1 MASVPVEL
9 PDNLPACHAI
19 IRRQAEVIDELTAR
33 VGEQAARIE
42 ELLAHID
49 RLNRDLAAVKRQLFG
64 SRRERFVA
72 DNGEGESREDVV
84 IEPDAEGTPSATE
97 PLADPSAPRTA
108 ASTSR
113 RTSKGRQ
120 KRVIDASIP
129 REKVLHPLD
138 PRNVPPELWNDPRAV
153 RFFRFVREEVELQ
166 ERRVRIFE
174 HYEEVIVLDDEAT
187 GESRMLA
194 ASVPEPLIDRCYV
207 GVALLAYLVASRFAD
222 HIPYYREEDI
232 LARVGF
238 CIHRATQWR
247 WMRALTAIVL
257 PLVELIRQ
265 RVMQSRVQ
273 GIDETPCPILCPE
286 LGRTRSSYL
295 YAQYGDA
302 AHPYV
307 HFAFAAHKTEENVRR
322 IVGDYEGYLQSDAY
336 ICYELIAAAAG
347 SRIVAVGCWAHA
359 RRKFEPL
366 IVAGP
371 HPQATWIL
379 GEIQKLYDI
388 EDRARDM
395 SDSQRL
401 ALRQAESRPIVTG
414 IRAWLDERDRKELP
428 KSPLREGVNY
438 LRNRWE
444 AFQRFLEDGAIPLD
458 NNRTEAVIK
467 GPVMGKKAWLF
478 LGNENAGETAAVF
491 YTLTMSCKR
500 HAIDVQAYLTDVFR
514 RIRAATPAELELLL
528 PDRWIQAH
536 PEARLA
542 QRVQESHAAAARKRQ
557 RRLRR
562 RIAVPSG

>member
-1 MASVPVEL
+1 VQGSVVIASVPLDL
-9 PDNLPACHAI
+9 PDNLAACHVI
-19 IRRQAEVIDELTAR
+19 IRRQAEIID
-33 VGEQAARIE
+33 EQAARIE
-42 ELLAHID
+42 ELLGRVD
-49 RLNRDLAAVKRQLFG
+49 RLSRDLATVKRQLFG
-64 SRRERFVA
+64 SRRERFVS
-72 DNGEGESREDVV
+72 NGGEGETGEEVLTEQD
-84 IEPDAEGTPSATE
+84 PEGTPSAAE
-97 PLADPSAPRTA
+97 PPQDESDASIP

-120 KRVIDASIP
+120 KRVLDASIP

-138 PRNVPPELWNDPRAV
+138 EKDVPPELLNDPRAK
-153 RFFRFVREEVELQ
+153 RFFRFAREEVELQ
-166 ERRVRIFE
+166 ERRVQIFE

-207 GVALLAYLVASRFAD
+207 GVVLLAYLVASRFAD

-232 LARVGF
+232 LARVGLS
-238 CIHRATQWR
+238 IHRATQWR
-247 WMRALTAIVL
+247 WMRALAAIVQ

-273 GIDETPCPILCPE
+273 GIDETPCPVLCE
-286 LGRTRSSYL
+286 ERGRTRSSYL

-307 HFAFAAHKTEENVRR
+307 HFAFASHKTKENVRR

-336 ICYELIAAAAG
+336 ICYELVAAAAG
-347 SRIVAVGCWAHA
+347 SHILPVGCWAHG

-388 EDRARDM
+388 EDRAWDM
-395 SDSQRL
+395 TDDQRL

-414 IRAWLDERDRKELP
+414 IRAWLEERHQQELP

-444 AFQRFLEDGAIPLD
+444 AFERFLEDGAIPID
-458 NNRTEAVIK
+458 NNRTEAMIK

-478 LGNENAGETAAVF
+478 FGNESGGQTAAVL

-514 RIRAATPAELELLL
+514 RIRTATPAELESLL
-528 PDRWIQAH
+528 PDRWIAAH
-536 PEARLA
+536 PEARIK
-542 QRVQESHAAAARKRQ
+542 QRVRESHAAATRKRHRRAQ
-557 RRLRR
+557 RRLAIR
-562 RIAVPSG
+562 SG

>member
-1 MASVPVEL
+1 MTSVPVEL

-19 IRRQAEVIDELTAR
+19 IRRQAEVIDELMAR
-33 VGEQAARIE
+33 VEEQAARIE
-42 ELLAHID
+42 EQAARIE

-72 DNGEGESREDVV
+72 GSGEGEAGEEVV
-84 IEPDAEGTPSATE
+84 IEQAGSEAERRADELGTRS
-97 PLADPSAPRTA
+97 S

-138 PRNVPPELWNDPRAV
+138 ERNVPPELWNDPRAK

-166 ERRVRIFE
+166 AARLRVLE

-232 LARVGF
+232 LSRVGF
-238 CIHRATQWR
+238 SIHRATQWR
-247 WMRALTAIVL
+247 WMRALAAIVL

-307 HFAFAAHKTEENVRR
+307 HFAFAAHKTEENVHR
-322 IVGDYEGYLQSDAY
+322 IVGNYAGYLQSDAY
-336 ICYELIAAAAG
+336 ICYELIAAASG
-347 SRIVAVGCWAHA
+347 SRIIAVGCWAHA

-366 IVAGP
+366 IAAGP

-395 SDSQRL
+395 IDSQRL
-401 ALRQAESRPIVTG
+401 ALRQAESQPIVTG
-414 IRAWLDERDRKELP
+414 IRAWLDERDRQELP

-444 AFQRFLEDGAIPLD
+444 AFKCFLGDGAIPID
-458 NNRTEAVIK
+458 NNRTEAMIK

-478 LGNENAGETAAVF
+478 FGNENAGQTAAVL

-514 RIRAATPAELELLL
+514 RIRTATPAELEALL
-528 PDRWIQAH
+528 PDRWIVAH
-536 PEARLA
+536 PEARLR

-562 RIAVPSG
+562 RLVAASG

>member
-1 MASVPVEL
+1 MTLVSAEL
-9 PDNLPACHAI
+9 PEDLPACHAI
-19 IRRQAEVIDELTAR
+19 IRRQAEVIGELTAR
-33 VGEQAARIE
+33 AEEQASQIEEQAAR
-42 ELLAHID
+42 ID

-72 DNGEGESREDVV
+72 SNGEGETEENVA
-84 IEPDAEGTPSATE
+84 IEQHMSATK
-97 PLADPSAPRTA
+97 PLADQWGAGIS

-113 RTSKGRQ
+113 RTSRGRQ

-138 PRNVPPELWNDPRAV
+138 EGNVPPELWNDPRAK

-166 ERRVRIFE
+166 EARVRVLE

-194 ASVPEPLIDRCYV
+194 ASAPEPLIDRCYV

-238 CIHRATQWR
+238 SIHRATQWR
-247 WMRALTAIVL
+247 WMRALAEIVL

-265 RVMQSRVQ
+265 RVMQSWVQ

-307 HFAFAAHKTEENVRR
+307 HFAFASHKNEENVRR
-322 IVGDYEGYLQSDAY
+322 IVGNYEGYLQSDAY
-336 ICYELIAAAAG
+336 ICYELIATASG
-347 SRIVAVGCWAHA
+347 SRIVGVGCWAHA

-395 SDSQRL
+395 TDNQRL

-414 IRAWLDERDRKELP
+414 IRAWLDERDRQELP

-438 LRNRWE
+438 LWNRWE
-444 AFQRFLEDGAIPLD
+444 SFERFLEDGAIPLD
-458 NNRTEAVIK
+458 NNRTEAMIK

-478 LGNENAGETAAVF
+478 FGNENAGETAAVL

-514 RIRAATPAELELLL
+514 RIRTATPAELESLL
-528 PDRWIQAH
+528 PDRWIAAH
-536 PEARLA
+536 PEARLK
-542 QRVQESHAAAARKRQ
+542 QRVQESHAAAVRKRR

-562 RIAVPSG
+562 RLVAANG

>member
-1 MASVPVEL
+1 MASVPVDL
-9 PDNLPACHAI
+9 PDNLAACHVV
-19 IRRQAEVIDELTAR
+19 IRRQAEALD
-33 VGEQAARIE
+33 EQAARIE
-42 ELLAHID
+42 ELLGRID
-49 RLNRDLAAVKRQLFG
+49 RLSRDLAAVKRQLFG
-64 SRRERFVA
+64 SRRERFVDSGQEGDA
-72 DNGEGESREDVV
+72 EEEMVIEEGE
-84 IEPDAEGTPSATE
+84 SATE
-97 PLADPSAPRTA
+97 PPVAKSSFGAS

-113 RTSKGRQ
+113 RTSQGRQ
-120 KRVIDASIP
+120 KRAIDASIP

-138 PRNVPPELWNDPRAV
+138 EKNVPPELLNDPRAK

-166 ERRVRIFE
+166 ERRVQIFE
-174 HYEEVIVLDDEAT
+174 HYQEVIVLDDEAAC
-187 GESRMLA
+187 ESRMLA
-194 ASVPEPLIDRCYV
+194 APVPEPLIDHCYA
-207 GVALLAYLVASRFAD
+207 GVALLAYLTASRFAD

-232 LARVGF
+232 LSRVGLSL
-238 CIHRATQWR
+238 HRATQWR
-247 WMRALTAIVL
+247 WMRALAAIVL

-286 LGRTRSSYL
+286 RGRTRSSYL

-307 HFAFAAHKTEENVRR
+307 HFAFASHKTEENVRR

-336 ICYELIAAAAG
+336 ICYELVAAASG
-347 SRIVAVGCWAHA
+347 SRIIPVGCWAHA

-371 HPQATWIL
+371 HPRATWIL

-395 SDSQRL
+395 TDSQRL

-414 IRAWLDERDRKELP
+414 VQAWLEERNRNELP

-444 AFQRFLEDGAIPLD
+444 AFERFLEDGAIPID
-458 NNRTEAVIK
+458 NNRTEATIK

-478 LGNENAGETAAVF
+478 FGNENAGQTAAVL
-491 YTLTMSCKR
+491 YTLAMSCKR

-514 RIRAATPAELELLL
+514 RIRTANPADLESLL
-528 PDRWIQAH
+528 PDRWIAAH
-536 PEARLA
+536 PEARLK

-557 RRLRR
+557 RRAQRRLALR
-562 RIAVPSG
+562 SG